1 MSGTRKGSSH
11 VSAEVDVAPRWRN
24 RTRGTPGPRTESGS
38 RRAELA
44 PPIQRGP
51 ALAQRMEGDSGTMT
65 LGGHVAAER
74 RASPTVAVSAS
85 WECVSG

>member
-1 MSGTRKGSSH
+1 MPSANADRALSLPRVCTSEVPPPVSLKSTRELGLVGDGSGRL
-11 VSAEVDVAPRWRN
+11 AALPRC
-24 RTRGTPGPRTESGS
+24 
-38 RRAELA
+38 
-44 PPIQRGP
+44 
-51 ALAQRMEGDSGTMT
+51 MEGDSGTMT